1 MITDYL
7 LFMQQGSWDFEIGIV
22 DDNAWDTLKQVSQQA
37 SAAKSAFDFSKY
49 LLGGGNSTST
59 VDGDDGAVGDGSTTG
74 NQTRTETSGSSKNG
88 NGSESHRYCKKRRTL
103 K

>member
-1 MITDYL
+1 M
-7 LFMQQGSWDFEIGIV
+7 
-22 DDNAWDTLKQVSQQA
+22 LKQVSQQA

-49 LLGGGNSTST
+49 LLGGGNSTSS
-59 VDGDDGAVGDGSTTG
+59 VDGDDGDDGGIGDGSTTG

-88 NGSESHRYCKKRRTL
+88 NGSESRGYCKKRRTL